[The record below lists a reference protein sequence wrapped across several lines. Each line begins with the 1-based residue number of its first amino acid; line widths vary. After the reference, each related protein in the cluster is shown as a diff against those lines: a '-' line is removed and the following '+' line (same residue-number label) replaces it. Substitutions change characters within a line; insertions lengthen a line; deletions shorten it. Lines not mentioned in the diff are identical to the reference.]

1 MSISF
6 SSVARRAGVVC
17 LVVVSSLATVFV
29 SHAAAATDKEVARR
43 GGSSTSA
50 AKPHGAVMM
59 SAKSIESAAM
69 DSKVESA
76 PVKIAHEGHSFL
88 AYAPTNAKK
97 QNSITVVYLHGVNGR
112 AENGCPHFRS
122 GASEV
127 GWLVCPEGVQ
137 KDEST
142 RTASWGGDV
151 VKQGVV
157 VSRALKAAESKGASK
172 DPGVAVGF
180 SQGSYVA
187 LDLVKTNLGHFRGL
201 VLIAAP
207 EAHPSAQKLQSAGI
221 KRVVLAAGSRDHS
234 HDALVEDVKR
244 LQSEG
249 MDARFVDL
257 GNIGHTYATE
267 DNALLHDAIVWA
279 AGNS

>member
-1 MSISF
+1 
-6 SSVARRAGVVC
+6 
-17 LVVVSSLATVFV
+17 
-29 SHAAAATDKEVARR
+29 
-43 GGSSTSA
+43 
-50 AKPHGAVMM
+50 M
-59 SAKSIESAAM
+59 SATSLESG
-69 DSKVESA
+69 SLETKVESA
-76 PVKIAHEGHSFL
+76 PVKISYEGHSFL
-88 AYAPTNAKK
+88 AYAPATAKRS
-97 QNSITVVYLHGVNGR
+97 SIPVVYLHGVNGR

-127 GWLVCPEGVQ
+127 GWLVCPEGVE
-137 KDEST
+137 KNEAT

-151 VKQGVV
+151 IKQGAV

-172 DPGVAVGF
+172 EPGVVVGF

-207 EAHPSAQKLQSAGI
+207 EAHPSAKKLQAAGI
-221 KRVVLAAGSRDHS
+221 ERVVLAAGARDSS
-234 HDALVEDVKR
+234 HDVLIADVKR
-244 LQSEG
+244 LRDEG

-267 DNALLHDAIVWA
+267 DNAVLRDAIVWA
-279 AGNS
+279 AGGDPA